1 MMKILLPAAFA
12 ALSLVT
18 AVVATPA
25 RAADTTAADAAA
37 QPVAQLQDALIATMK
52 AGKSLDYS
60 ARYKKLDPV
69 VARTFDFKFIA
80 RLVLGSDWS
89 SLSADQQQH
98 FVAQLDRLSTSSYA
112 KEFDSYSGERFV
124 FVSERDVAGGKLVRY
139 AFKTGDGKSIN
150 FDYQLHQSDGSWKVA
165 NVIVDGVSDLALK
178 RGQYRKLLSDR
189 GYNGL
194 IAWIKKQIDANAS

>member
-12 ALSLVT
+12 AFSLVT
-18 AVVATPA
+18 AVAATPA
-25 RAADTTAADAAA
+25 RAAGADAAA
-37 QPVAQLQDALIATMK
+37 QPVAKLQDALIATMK

-69 VARTFDFKFIA
+69 VGRTFDFKFIA
-80 RLVLGSDWS
+80 RLVLGADWS
-89 SLSADQQQH
+89 KLSADQQQH
-98 FVAQLDRLSTSSYA
+98 FVAELDRLSTSSYA
-112 KEFDSYSGERFV
+112 KEFDSYSGEHFD

-189 GYNGL
+189 GYKGL
-194 IAWIKKQIDANAS
+194 IAWIKKQIDANAG